1 VDTEKMYDNV
11 MNKFKWGG
19 MDSEN
24 QIYMDE
30 NNLRMTNNLRLQFS
44 NLAEELII
52 EQKEEKALEVLDR
65 SLEVMPDHNVPFDKL
80 MVPIA
85 ENYYEL
91 GENEKA
97 NEITKIVFERYAE
110 DFEYYMSLDPKF
122 AVQLQ
127 QDIQISYSVMR
138 RLRDDVK
145 QRYPQEGF
153 GEEID
158 QRFQELD
165 KVFDVK
171 IQELEQYRTQ
181 PTMRF

>member
-1 VDTEKMYDNV
+1 MYENV
-11 MNKFKWGG
+11 MEKFRWGG

-44 NLAEELII
+44 NLAEQLII
-52 EQKEEKALEVLDR
+52 EQKEDKALNVLDR

-97 NEITKIVFERYAE
+97 NAITKTVFDRYAE

-127 QDIQISYSVMR
+127 QDIQIAYSVMR
-138 RLRDDVK
+138 RLRDDVT
-145 QRYPQEGF
+145 QRYPQEGLSD
-153 GEEID
+153 ELNE
-158 QRFQELD
+158 RFETLD
-165 KVFDVK
+165 KAFDEK
-171 IQELEQYRTQ
+171 IKELEMYRSQ
-181 PTMRF
+181 PLMRF